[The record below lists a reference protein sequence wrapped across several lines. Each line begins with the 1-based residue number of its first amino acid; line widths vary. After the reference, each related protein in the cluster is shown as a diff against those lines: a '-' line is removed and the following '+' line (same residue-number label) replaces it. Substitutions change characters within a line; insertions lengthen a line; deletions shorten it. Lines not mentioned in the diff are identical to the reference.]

1 MFLCTVTLDFLSV
14 KWKLKLVAHT
24 GMENEKDGPSRI
36 AAVVHLSVLGWS
48 ATILTAG
55 YLNIIKA
62 DPTFVASIFTGC
74 LAHYG
79 ITRSNQS
86 GNDPDKK
93 TKKELQPTTTTK
105 P

>member
-1 MFLCTVTLDFLSV
+1 MDEKPDSALR
-14 KWKLKLVAHT
+14 LK
-24 GMENEKDGPSRI
+24 EI
-36 AAVVHLSVLGWS
+36 VHLLVLGWS

-79 ITRSNQS
+79 ISRLEPGSKKQNNQQKPNTTRQS
-86 GNDPDKK
+86 RTP
-93 TKKELQPTTTTK
+93 PTL
-105 P
+105 

>member
-1 MFLCTVTLDFLSV
+1 MMRQLGS
-14 KWKLKLVAHT
+14 LKRVIQSF
-24 GMENEKDGPSRI
+24 MEKEEKDGRV
-36 AAVVHLSVLGWS
+36 AALVHLSVLGWS

-79 ITRSNQS
+79 ITRTGQS
-86 GNDPDKK
+86 KDDSKKKPPTADPQPVKK
-93 TKKELQPTTTTK
+93 P
-105 P
+105 

>member
-1 MFLCTVTLDFLSV
+1 MD
-14 KWKLKLVAHT
+14 KDKNPDRVAA
-24 GMENEKDGPSRI
+24 I
-36 AAVVHLSVLGWS
+36 VHLSVLGWS

-79 ITRSNQS
+79 ITRAGQNKSDS
-86 GNDPDKK
+86 PDKK
-93 TKKELQPTTTTK
+93 STPDPQPVKKP
-105 P
+105 

>member
-1 MFLCTVTLDFLSV
+1 MDS
-14 KWKLKLVAHT
+14 
-24 GMENEKDGPSRI
+24 EKTEEKNSRI

-74 LAHYG
+74 LSAYG
-79 ITRSNQS
+79 IQRTDNSRKPERPQS
-86 GNDPDKK
+86 TPR
-93 TKKELQPTTTTK
+93 QSSSPPPK

>member
-1 MFLCTVTLDFLSV
+1 MS
-14 KWKLKLVAHT
+14 
-24 GMENEKDGPSRI
+24 MENEKDASSRI

-86 GNDPDKK
+86 GNEPDKK
-93 TKKELQPTTTTK
+93 TKKQLQPTTK

>member
-1 MFLCTVTLDFLSV
+1 
-14 KWKLKLVAHT
+14 
-24 GMENEKDGPSRI
+24 MENNSPNRMKE
-36 AAVVHLSVLGWS
+36 VVHLSVLGWS

-79 ITRSNQS
+79 ISRHEQN
-86 GNDPDKK
+86 K
-93 TKKELQPTTTTK
+93 QPTVK
-105 P
+105 KIDPPKS

>member
-1 MFLCTVTLDFLSV
+1 MDP
-14 KWKLKLVAHT
+14 
-24 GMENEKDGPSRI
+24 EKTEEKNSRI

-74 LAHYG
+74 LSAYG
-79 ITRSNQS
+79 IQRADNSRRPERPDPTPRQS
-86 GNDPDKK
+86 PSPPPKS
-93 TKKELQPTTTTK
+93 
-105 P
+105 

>member
-1 MFLCTVTLDFLSV
+1 MAV
-14 KWKLKLVAHT
+14 
-24 GMENEKDGPSRI
+24 ENEKDSSSRI

-86 GNDPDKK
+86 GNEPDKK

>member
-1 MFLCTVTLDFLSV
+1 MDMQKGSPNR
-14 KWKLKLVAHT
+14 VAA
-24 GMENEKDGPSRI
+24 I
-36 AAVVHLSVLGWS
+36 VHLSVLGWS

-79 ITRSNQS
+79 ITRAGQSNN
-86 GNDPDKK
+86 NDDNKK
-93 TKKELQPTTTTK
+93 PKKDPQPQPK

>member
-1 MFLCTVTLDFLSV
+1 MDKQHKSPDR
-14 KWKLKLVAHT
+14 VA
-24 GMENEKDGPSRI
+24 
-36 AAVVHLSVLGWS
+36 ALVHLSVLGWS

-79 ITRSNQS
+79 ITRAGQGKEDSPKKS
-86 GNDPDKK
+86 TPDPQPVKK
-93 TKKELQPTTTTK
+93 P
-105 P
+105 

>member
-1 MFLCTVTLDFLSV
+1 MVRGLSTG
-14 KWKLKLVAHT
+14 KLIEVAPSK
-24 GMENEKDGPSRI
+24 MDIEKGSPNRV
-36 AAVVHLSVLGWS
+36 AAIVHLSVLGWS

-79 ITRSNQS
+79 ITRAGQS
-86 GNDPDKK
+86 KDDSAKK
-93 TKKELQPTTTTK
+93 STPSPQPVKKS
-105 P
+105 